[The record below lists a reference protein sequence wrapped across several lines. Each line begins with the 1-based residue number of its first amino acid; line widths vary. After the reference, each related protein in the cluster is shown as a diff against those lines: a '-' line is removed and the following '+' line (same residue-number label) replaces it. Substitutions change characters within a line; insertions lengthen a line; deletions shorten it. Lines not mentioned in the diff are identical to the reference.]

1 MNAQMMKCLSLVA
14 LGFGFA
20 VGCGGSPE
28 DTFPGED
35 ATAAEGT
42 VSAQA
47 CPIEGCNPPED
58 PDPITVTL
66 KCVPNYP
73 FVGLQIT
80 NTSAY
85 AVPSGVSI
93 KYTAKYL
100 YHPTATGTT
109 PGPLAKG
116 QTKTVWVDILNGDDP
131 VSCTATATWIP

>member
-1 MNAQMMKCLSLVA
+1 MNAQTLKCLSLVA
-14 LGFGFA
+14 VGFGFA

-28 DTFPGED
+28 DTLPGED

-47 CPIEGCNPPED
+47 CPIDGCIPEEK
-58 PDPITVTL
+58 PVTLNL

-73 FVGLQIT
+73 FVGLEIT
-80 NTSAY
+80 NTSATT
-85 AVPSGVSI
+85 AVPAGATI

-100 YHPTATGTT
+100 YHSSVTGTASFA
-109 PGPLAKG
+109 LAKG

-131 VSCTATATWIP
+131 VSCTATATWYL